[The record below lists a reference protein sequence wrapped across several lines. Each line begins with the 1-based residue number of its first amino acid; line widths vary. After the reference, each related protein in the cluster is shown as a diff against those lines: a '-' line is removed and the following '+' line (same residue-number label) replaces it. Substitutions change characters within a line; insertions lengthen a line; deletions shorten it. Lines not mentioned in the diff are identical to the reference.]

1 MLKKYCSK
9 TLSMKKELLIFGA
22 NGALGRGITKTFLE
36 KDFDKKNLVA
46 SSFDNTNYKS
56 AEKIIIND
64 LSVEDNVIAAFK
76 NVKSGKDKLLFL
88 YNAIGG
94 YYGGKNVWDT
104 DVINWDNIL
113 KINLKTSF
121 LIAKYFAKF
130 VAESYGGAM
139 CFTAAETG
147 IHAESKKAA
156 YGVSKSALIHLV
168 KSLALEGG
176 KIKLSVNAIAPY
188 IIDTPANREWMTD
201 ADYSA
206 WIKPEEIGELAF
218 GLFNNF
224 NFITGNILELKERFE
239 VSN

>member
-1 MLKKYCSK
+1 
-9 TLSMKKELLIFGA
+9 MKKELLIFGA
-22 NGALGRGITKTFLE
+22 NGALGKGIAKTFLE
-36 KDFDKKNLVA
+36 KDYDKIYLFA
-46 SSFDNTNYKS
+46 SAFDNADYKS
-56 AEKIIIND
+56 AVKVIIKD
-64 LSVEDNVIAAFK
+64 LSVEENVAAAFK

-94 YYGGKNVWDT
+94 YFGGKTIWET

-130 VAESYGGAM
+130 VAESYGGAI

-168 KSLALEGG
+168 KSFALEGV
-176 KIKLSVNAIAPY
+176 KINLSVNAIAPF

-201 ADYSA
+201 ADYNT
-206 WIKPEEIGELAF
+206 WTKPEEIGELASS
-218 GLFNNF
+218 LFNNF
-224 NFITGNILELKERFE
+224 NFVTGNIIELKERFE
-239 VSN
+239 ISKK

>member
-1 MLKKYCSK
+1 ME
-9 TLSMKKELLIFGA
+9 KELLIFGA
-22 NGALGRGITKTFLE
+22 NGALGKGIAKTFLE
-36 KDFDKKNLVA
+36 KDYDKIYLFA
-46 SSFDNTNYKS
+46 SAFDNADYKS
-56 AEKIIIND
+56 AVKVIIKD
-64 LSVEDNVIAAFK
+64 LSVEENVAAAFK

-94 YYGGKNVWDT
+94 YFGGKTIWET

-130 VAESYGGAM
+130 VAESYGGAI

-168 KSLALEGG
+168 KSLALEGV
-176 KIKLSVNAIAPY
+176 KINLSVNAIAPF

-201 ADYSA
+201 ADYNT
-206 WIKPEEIGELAF
+206 WTKPEEIGELALS
-218 GLFNNF
+218 LFNNF
-224 NFITGNILELKERFE
+224 NFVTGNIIELKERFE
-239 VSN
+239 ISKK

>member
-1 MLKKYCSK
+1 
-9 TLSMKKELLIFGA
+9 MKKELLIFGA
-22 NGALGRGITKTFLE
+22 NGALGKGIAKTFLE
-36 KDFDKKNLVA
+36 KNYDKIYLFA
-46 SSFDNTNYKS
+46 SAFDNADYKS
-56 AEKIIIND
+56 AVKVIIKD
-64 LSVEDNVIAAFK
+64 LSVEENVAAAFK
-76 NVKSGKDKLLFL
+76 NVKSEKDKLLFL

-94 YYGGKNVWDT
+94 YFGGKTIWET

-130 VAESYGGAM
+130 VAESYGGAI

-168 KSLALEGG
+168 KSLALEGV
-176 KIKLSVNAIAPY
+176 KINLSVNAIAPF

-201 ADYSA
+201 ADYNT
-206 WIKPEEIGELAF
+206 WTKPEEIGELAF
-218 GLFNNF
+218 SLFNNF
-224 NFITGNILELKERFE
+224 NFVTGNIIELKERFE
-239 VSN
+239 ISKK

>member
-1 MLKKYCSK
+1 ME
-9 TLSMKKELLIFGA
+9 KELLIFGA
-22 NGALGRGITKTFLE
+22 NGALGKGIAKTFLE
-36 KDFDKKNLVA
+36 KDYDKIYLFA
-46 SSFDNTNYKS
+46 SAFDNADYKS
-56 AEKIIIND
+56 AVKVIIKD
-64 LSVEDNVIAAFK
+64 LSVEENVAAAFK

-94 YYGGKNVWDT
+94 YFGGKTIWET

-130 VAESYGGAM
+130 VAESYGGAI

-168 KSLALEGG
+168 KSLALEGV
-176 KIKLSVNAIAPY
+176 KINLSVNAIAPF

-201 ADYSA
+201 ADYNT
-206 WIKPEEIGELAF
+206 WTKPEEIGELAF
-218 GLFNNF
+218 SLFNNF
-224 NFITGNILELKERFE
+224 NFVTGNIIELKERFE
-239 VSN
+239 ISKK